1 MVVVPGPE
9 KPHVADTLELEIN
22 TVLTCVVIGGGE
34 KGFSV
39 VLSLLMM
46 YFIGPALY
54 WYNPHRVSSYL
65 VWYTMMFGRSI
76 PL

>member
-39 VLSLLMM
+39 VLSLLIM
-46 YFIGPALY
+46 
-54 WYNPHRVSSYL
+54 
-65 VWYTMMFGRSI
+65 
-76 PL
+76 